1 MTRKEDTEV
10 ADNEVRMEGR
20 THLTTQLN
28 YMYENIL
35 KLSALVEEALKK
47 ALASLSLADSQLAQ
61 SVIENDARIDEL
73 QLEIDTHC
81 TRMLATEQPV
91 AHDLREIIAAMKI
104 STDLERIGD
113 HARHLAGAVAIIS
126 DATFLATMP
135 NIQDMGELGIQMVH
149 DVITAFVEQDADT
162 AVEIASRD
170 DELDTMHRTLYKKVL
185 EIMRKNPEKIDKG
198 MDLMFLNRFLE
209 RLGDHVT
216 NMCELVVFSK
226 RGEHVEL
233 NN

>member
-1 MTRKEDTEV
+1 
-10 ADNEVRMEGR
+10 MEGR

-28 YMYENIL
+28 YMYDNIL

-47 ALASLSLADSQLAQ
+47 ALAALSLGDSQLAQ
-61 SVIENDARIDEL
+61 TVIENDVRIDEL
-73 QLEIDTHC
+73 QLEIDNHC

-113 HARHLAGAVAIIS
+113 HARHLAGAVSVIS
-126 DATFLATMP
+126 DATFLATIP
-135 NIQDMGELGIQMVH
+135 NIQDMGELGVQMVH
-149 DVITAFVEQDADT
+149 DVITAFVEQDADI

-170 DELDTMHRTLYKKVL
+170 DELDTMHRALSKKVL

-233 NN
+233 NK

>member
-1 MTRKEDTEV
+1 
-10 ADNEVRMEGR
+10 MEGR

-28 YMYENIL
+28 YMYDSIL

-47 ALASLSLADSQLAQ
+47 ALAALSLDDAQLAQ
-61 SVIENDARIDEL
+61 TVIENDARIDEL
-73 QLEIDTHC
+73 QLEIDNHC

-113 HARHLAGAVAIIS
+113 HARHLARAVTVIS
-126 DATFLATMP
+126 DATFLATVP
-135 NIQDMGELGIQMVH
+135 NIQDMGELGVQMVH

-162 AVEIASRD
+162 AVEIARRD
-170 DELDTMHRTLYKKVL
+170 DELDTMHRTLYKKIV

>member
-1 MTRKEDTEV
+1 
-10 ADNEVRMEGR
+10 MEGR

-28 YMYENIL
+28 YMYDNIL

-47 ALASLSLADSQLAQ
+47 ALAALSLGDSQLAQ
-61 SVIENDARIDEL
+61 TVIENDARIDEL
-73 QLEIDTHC
+73 QLEIDNHC

-113 HARHLAGAVAIIS
+113 HARHLARAVSVIS
-126 DATFLATMP
+126 DATFLATVP
-135 NIQDMGELGIQMVH
+135 NIQDMGELGVQMVH

-170 DELDTMHRTLYKKVL
+170 DELDTMHRTLYKKIV